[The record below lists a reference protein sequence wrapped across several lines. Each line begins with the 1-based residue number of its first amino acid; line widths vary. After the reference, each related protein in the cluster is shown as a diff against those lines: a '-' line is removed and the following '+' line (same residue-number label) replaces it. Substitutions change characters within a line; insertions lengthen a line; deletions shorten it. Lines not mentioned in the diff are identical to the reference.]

1 MKEEKWK
8 VIAKKTLFY
17 IFVIAFIGIIVFP
30 FFWQFMTSIKPLDE
44 IAAIP
49 AKWIPSEAHIEFYF
63 NVFDKHPFGRY
74 LFNSLVVAST
84 TTALSILIGA
94 SAAYALARLRFKGKK
109 IMLMTILS
117 ISMFPT
123 IATLSPIYLLLRE
136 AGLLNTYAGLVL
148 PYTTFALPLSIWLL
162 TNFFSQLP
170 KGFEEA
176 ASIDGCSRA
185 KIFFIIM
192 LPLIKPAA
200 FSVALIVF
208 INAWNEYIY
217 ALTFMTDNMMR
228 TVPVGIALF
237 PSNYELPWGDM
248 AAGSIVVT
256 VPLIL
261 LVLIFQK
268 KIVAGLTTGGVKE

>member
-1 MKEEKWK
+1 MNQKSMNI
-8 VIAKKTLFY
+8 VKKILFY
-17 IFVIAFIGIIVFP
+17 IVVITFVVVLLLP
-30 FFWQFMTSIKPLDE
+30 FVWQFLTSVKPLNE

-49 AKWIPSEAHIEFYF
+49 AKWIPSKINIQYYF
-63 NVFDKHPFGRY
+63 NVFQKHPFGRY
-74 LFNSLVVAST
+74 LLNSLIVAAAT
-84 TTALSILIGA
+84 TGLSILIGA

-109 IMLMTILS
+109 IMLMAILS

-123 IATLSPIYLLLRE
+123 IATLSPLYLLLKKVH
-136 AGLLNTYAGLVL
+136 LLNTYGGLII
-148 PYTTFALPLSIWLL
+148 PYITFALPMAIWLL
-162 TNFFSQLP
+162 TNFFAQLP

-185 KIFFIIM
+185 GIFFRIM
-192 LPLIKPAA
+192 LPLIKPAT
-200 FSVALIVF
+200 FSVGLLVF

-217 ALTFMTDNMMR
+217 ALTFMTNDNMR

-248 AAGSIVVT
+248 AAASVVVT

-268 KIVAGLTTGGVKE
+268 KIVAGLTTGGIKE

>member
-1 MKEEKWK
+1 MNTKSVK
-8 VIAKKTLFY
+8 IFRRILFY
-17 IFVIAFIGIIVFP
+17 ILVLAFVVLLLLPFI
-30 FFWQFMTSIKPLDE
+30 WQFLTSVKPLNE

-49 AKWIPSEAHIEFYF
+49 AKWIPSEINIQYYF
-63 NVFDKHPFGRY
+63 NVFQKHPFGRY
-74 LFNSLVVAST
+74 LMNSFIVALVT
-84 TTALSILIGA
+84 TLLSILIGA

-109 IMLMTILS
+109 FVLMAILS

-123 IATLSPIYLLLRE
+123 IATLSPLYLLLKNLH
-136 AGLLNTYAGLVL
+136 LLNKYAGLIIPYITFSL
-148 PYTTFALPLSIWLL
+148 PMTIWLL

-176 ASIDGCSRA
+176 ASIDGCSRVG
-185 KIFFIIM
+185 IFFRIM
-192 LPLIKPAA
+192 LPLIKPAT
-200 FSVALIVF
+200 FSVGLLVF

-217 ALTFMTDNMMR
+217 ALTFMTNDNMR

-248 AAGSIVVT
+248 AAASVVVT
-256 VPLIL
+256 VPLII

-268 KIVAGLTTGGVKE
+268 KIAAGLTTGGIKE

>member
-1 MKEEKWK
+1 MGKNNIFKLL
-8 VIAKKTLFY
+8 LFY
-17 IFVIAFIGIIVFP
+17 VFVILFVGIIVLP
-30 FFWQFMTSIKPLDE
+30 FFWQFMTSIKPISE

-49 AKWIPSEAHIEFYF
+49 AKWIPSYLHGEFYK
-63 NVFDKHPFGRY
+63 NVFTKHPFGRY
-74 LFNSLVVAST
+74 LLNSAFVAST
-84 TTALSILIGA
+84 TTVLSILIGA

-109 IMLMTILS
+109 FMLMAILS

-123 IATLSPIYLLLRE
+123 IATLSPIYLLLKE
-136 AGLLNTYAGLVL
+136 LHLINKYAGLVI
-148 PYTTFALPLSIWLL
+148 PYITFALPLTIWLL

-176 ASIDGCSRA
+176 AEIDGCSRMG
-185 KIFFIIM
+185 IFFRIM
-192 LPLIKPAA
+192 LPLIKPAI

-217 ALTFMTDNMMR
+217 ALTFMTNDLMR

-248 AAGSIVVT
+248 AAGSVVVT
-256 VPLIL
+256 VPLIIM
-261 LVLIFQK
+261 VLIFQK
-268 KIVAGLTTGGVKE
+268 KIIAGLTAGGIKE